1 MVEVKGLTKIYK
13 LSNRQK
19 KEMNIKDSKK
29 IAVDNVSFT
38 ANEGEIFG
46 LLGPNGAGKT
56 TTLRVI
62 STLLKP
68 TRGEVLV
75 EGHDTVKEAELA
87 RADIC
92 FLTNELKLD
101 PKFTPRYL
109 FRMFGRLH
117 GLSDEIIDARQE
129 ELFSIFGIVDFQDKK
144 IEELSTGM
152 KQKASIAVSLVH
164 DPKVVIFDE
173 PTNGLD
179 IITARAVTD
188 YLFELKRK
196 GKVVIVS
203 THIMSEAQKL
213 CDRIGMIIGGRNV
226 ITGTLSEILESTNT
240 TDLEDAFFAIYRTT
254 ITNEDELR
262 ELNDLDKQI
271 KLHESGN
278 DGEDV

>member
-1 MVEVKGLTKIYK
+1 MVDVKGLTKIYK

-68 TRGEVLV
+68 NRGEVLV

>member
-13 LSNRQK
+13 LTGRQK
-19 KEMNIKDSKK
+19 KELNIKDNTK
-29 IAVDNVSFT
+29 IAVDDVSFT

-68 TRGEVLV
+68 TKGEVLV
-75 EGHDTVKEAELA
+75 EGHDTVREADLA

-117 GLSDEIIDARQE
+117 GLSEEDIDKRQD
-129 ELFSIFGIVDFQDKK
+129 ELFNIFGIVDFQDKK

-203 THIMSEAQKL
+203 THIMSEAEKL

-226 ITGTLSEILESTNT
+226 MTGALSEILNATG
-240 TDLEDAFFAIYRTT
+240 TDNLEDAFFSIYRTT
-254 ITNEDELR
+254 ITDESELR
-262 ELNDLDKQI
+262 ELSDLDRQI
-271 KLHESGN
+271 KLHEGN
-278 DGEDV
+278 D